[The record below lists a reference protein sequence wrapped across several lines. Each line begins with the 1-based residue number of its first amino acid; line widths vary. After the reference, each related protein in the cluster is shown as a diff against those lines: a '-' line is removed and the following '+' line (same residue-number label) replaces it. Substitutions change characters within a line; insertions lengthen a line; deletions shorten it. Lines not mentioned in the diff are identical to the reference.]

1 MTLRE
6 QLIQEVLDAPDFLVS
21 ALLKLLRL
29 IRSGREGMA
38 QKLTQLIED
47 VGVAGDVLDSA
58 EAEGGM
64 EPVLFYQGTALVVG
78 GRLPEEFDVNQFM
91 VDLREERIQE
101 QMGL

>member
-21 ALLKLLRL
+21 LLLNLLRL

-38 QKLTQLIED
+38 QRLTQLVED
-47 VGVAGDVLDSA
+47 LGEAGDVLES
-58 EAEGGM
+58 EAEVGM
-64 EPVLFYQGTALVVG
+64 EPVLFYRGTALVVG
-78 GRLPEEFDVNQFM
+78 GRLPEGFDVNQFI
-91 VDLREERIQE
+91 VDMREERIQE

>member
-6 QLIQEVLDAPDFLVS
+6 QLIQEVLDAPDFLVG

-38 QKLTQLIED
+38 QRLTQLLED
-47 VGVAGDVLDSA
+47 VGGAGDVLAS
-58 EAEGGM
+58 EAEVGL
-64 EPVLFYQGTALVVG
+64 EPVLFYKGSALVVE
-78 GRLPEEFDVNQFM
+78 GRLPEGFDVNQFI
-91 VDLREERIQE
+91 VDMREERIQE

>member
-21 ALLKLLRL
+21 ALLRLLRL

-38 QKLTQLIED
+38 QKLTQLLED
-47 VGVAGDVLDSA
+47 GGGSGDVLES
-58 EAEGGM
+58 EAEVGL